1 MSTTEPEPNIPT
13 VTEERPRSFS
23 RWSLEEKKEWT
34 LRKISRLVKEGATP
48 RDIAEEYPEIFIIH
62 GDSII
67 LLYETLSRKR
77 WRGYD

>member
-13 VTEERPRSFS
+13 VTEERPRSYI
-23 RWSLEEKKEWT
+23 RWSLDHDKT
-34 LRKISRLVKEGATP
+34 LWKISILVKEGATP

-67 LLYETLSRKR
+67 LLFETLSRKR